1 MKKRKIAVLI
11 GLFACALLALGLAA
25 CGHQHTYGAGWTYD
39 ATHHWHE
46 ATCEH
51 TGEKDGYAEHT
62 WDGGTVTT
70 AATCTEAGEKTYTCT
85 VCSATKTEVIA
96 ATGHSYAKEWSSDNT
111 HHWHEATCEHSEET
125 EGKAEH
131 TWDGG
136 TVTTAATCTEAGEKT
151 YTCTVCSAT
160 KTEVIAATGHSYAKE
175 WSSDNTHHWHEAT
188 CEHTGEKDGYAEHTW
203 DSGTVTTAAMCET
216 AGVMTY
222 TCTACNS
229 TKQETVPATG
239 HVWND
244 GEVTTPAGCL
254 TDGTTTYTC
263 TVCSATKTEP
273 IPATGNHAWN
283 GGTVTTAATCTEA
296 GEKTY
301 TCTVCSATKTEV
313 IAATGHSYA
322 KEWSSDNTHHW
333 HAATCGHDV
342 KEDYAE
348 HVFEKGVCTTC
359 GCTQPVTEGLAYTL
373 INNDTEYEVSGI
385 GTATG
390 SEIFIPSA
398 HNGLPVTSI
407 ETNAFYGCGWIKSVF
422 IPDSI
427 TSIGDVAFAYCNN
440 LTSIVIPDSVT
451 SIGDGA
457 FSGCH
462 NLASIVIPDSVMSIG
477 DGAFGYCYSLTS
489 IIIPESVTSIGDLV
503 FDGCD
508 NLASITVAEGNS
520 VYHSAG
526 NCLIE
531 TASKTLIAGHKTSVI
546 PADGSVTVIGEG
558 AFSYCDGLTSIVI
571 PDSITSIGSYAFS
584 NCNNLTSVT
593 IGSGVQ
599 SIGSSAFS
607 YCYKLVEVYN
617 KSALPITAGGTDHGE
632 VARYAL
638 NVYTQEG
645 GSQLTDTSD
654 GYRFYYDGSKGY
666 LVGYHGTETALT
678 LPASFTTGGGALIE
692 EYEIAKRAFYGCTA
706 LKSVTIPDSVTVIGE
721 NAFSDC
727 YGLTSVI
734 IPDSVTYIA
743 DYAFVYCEGLTSIII
758 PNSVTSIGNGAF
770 RYCNSL
776 TSVTIGR
783 GVTSIGNYAFESCYK
798 LVEVYNKSALSI
810 TAGGTDH
817 GEVARYALNV
827 YTQEGGSQLTDT
839 SDGYR
844 FYYDGSK
851 GYLVGYHGTE
861 TALTLPASFTAY
873 NGTLVEKY
881 EIAERAF
888 YGCTAL
894 KSVTIS
900 ESVTVIGE
908 DAFTD
913 CTSLTSVIIPDSVTS
928 IGNFAF
934 VYCYS
939 LTSIVIPDSVTSI
952 GEGTFAGCINLA
964 SIVIPNSVT
973 SIGDMAFVDCNTLEA
988 VYYRGTAT
996 QWQAVTIGFDPFL
1009 STATVYCY
1017 SETQPTDTGNYW
1029 HYGTD
1034 GVTPV
1039 KW

>member
-1 MKKRKIAVLI
+1 MKTRKIAVLI

-70 AATCTEAGEKTYTCT
+70 AATCTEGGVMTYTCT

-96 ATGHSYAKEWSSDNT
+96 ATGHSYA
-111 HHWHEATCEHSEET
+111 
-125 EGKAEH
+125 G
-131 TWDGG
+131 
-136 TVTTAATCTEAGEKT
+136 
-151 YTCTVCSAT
+151 
-160 KTEVIAATGHSYAKE
+160 E

-203 DSGTVTTAAMCET
+203 DGGTVTTAAMCET

-273 IPATGNHAWN
+273 IAATGHTWD

-301 TCTVCSATKTEV
+301 TCIVCSATKTEV

-333 HAATCGHDV
+333 HAATCGHDLM
-342 KEDYAE
+342 EDYAE

-359 GCTQPVTEGLAYTL
+359 GCTQPVTEGLEYTL

-390 SEIFIPSA
+390 SEIFIPST

-407 ETNAFYGCGWIKSVF
+407 GTDAFYGSVWIKSVF
-422 IPDSI
+422 IPDSV
-427 TSIGDVAFAYCNN
+427 TSIGNVAFAYCYS

-457 FSGCH
+457 FSSCH
-462 NLASIVIPDSVMSIG
+462 NLASIVIPDSVTSIG
-477 DGAFGYCYSLTS
+477 SYAFEYCEGLTS
-489 IIIPESVTSIGDLV
+489 IVIPSSVTSIGDSV
-503 FDGCD
+503 FDSSD

-531 TASKTLIAGHKTSVI
+531 TASKTLIAGCKTSVI
-546 PADGSVTVIGEG
+546 PADGSVTVIGED

-599 SIGSSAFS
+599 SIDSSAFS

-617 KSALPITAGGTDHGE
+617 KSALSITAGGTDHGE
-632 VARYAL
+632 VALYAM

-645 GSQLTDTSD
+645 DSQLTDTSD

-706 LKSVTIPDSVTVIGE
+706 LKSVTIPESVTVIGE

-798 LVEVYNKSALSI
+798 LVEVYNKSTLSI

-817 GEVARYALNV
+817 GEVARYAGNV

-851 GYLVGYHGTE
+851 GYLVGYYGAQ
-861 TALTLPASFTAY
+861 TALTLPASFKAY
-873 NGTLVEKY
+873 DGTLVEKY

-908 DAFTD
+908 NAFTD

-928 IGNFAF
+928 IGDMAFFSCENLTSVTIGSGVTSIGKGAFA
-934 VYCYS
+934 YCNS
-939 LTSIVIPDSVTSI
+939 LTSVIIPDSVTSI
-952 GEGTFAGCINLA
+952 GDAAFA
-964 SIVIPNSVT
+964 
-973 SIGDMAFVDCNTLEA
+973 DCNTLEA

-996 QWQAVTIGFDPFL
+996 QWQAVIGSDSFESAP
-1009 STATVYCY
+1009 TVYYY
-1017 SETQPTDTGNYW
+1017 SESQPTDTGNYW
-1029 HYGTD
+1029 HFDTD

>member
-1 MKKRKIAVLI
+1 MKTRKIAVLI

-62 WDGGTVTT
+62 WDSGEVTT
-70 AATCTEAGEKTYTCT
+70 P
-85 VCSATKTEVIA
+85 
-96 ATGHSYAKEWSSDNT
+96 
-111 HHWHEATCEHSEET
+111 
-125 EGKAEH
+125 
-131 TWDGG
+131 
-136 TVTTAATCTEAGEKT
+136 ATCTEAGEKT

-203 DSGTVTTAAMCET
+203 
-216 AGVMTY
+216 
-222 TCTACNS
+222 NS
-229 TKQETVPATG
+229 
-239 HVWND
+239 
-244 GEVTTPAGCL
+244 GEVTTPATCGKE
-254 TDGTTTYTC
+254 GVTTFTC
-263 TVCSATKTEP
+263 ADCGKTKTEP

-283 GGTVTTAATCTEA
+283 SGTVTTAATCTTA

-322 KEWSSDNTHHW
+322 GEWSSDNTHHW
-333 HAATCGHDV
+333 HAATCGHDE
-342 KEDYAE
+342 KKDYAE

-359 GCTQPVTEGLAYTL
+359 GTQPVTEGLAYTL
-373 INNDTEYEVSGI
+373 INNDTQYEVSGI

-398 HNGLPVTSI
+398 HNGVPVTSI
-407 ETNAFYGCGWIKSVF
+407 GKDAFYGSVWIKSVF

-427 TSIGDVAFAYCNN
+427 TSIGE
-440 LTSIVIPDSVT
+440 
-451 SIGDGA
+451 
-457 FSGCH
+457 
-462 NLASIVIPDSVMSIG
+462 
-477 DGAFGYCYSLTS
+477 GAFGDCYELTSVTIGNGVKSIGENAFEYCYSLTS
-489 IIIPESVTSIGDLV
+489 IIIPDSVTSIGKYAFEYCEGLTSIVIPSSVTSIGYFV
-503 FDGCD
+503 FDSCD

-531 TASKTLIAGHKTSVI
+531 TASKTLIAGCKTSVI
-546 PADGSVTVIGEG
+546 PADGSVTGIGQG
-558 AFSYCDGLTSIVI
+558 AFSYCYGLTSIVI
-571 PDSITSIGSYAFS
+571 PNSITSIGSYAFS

-617 KSALPITAGGTDHGE
+617 KSALSITAGGEDHGE
-632 VARYAL
+632 VAYYAM

-645 GSQLTDTSD
+645 DSQLTDTSD
-654 GYRFYYDGSKGY
+654 GYRF
-666 LVGYHGTETALT
+666 
-678 LPASFTTGGGALIE
+678 F
-692 EYEIAKRAFYGCTA
+692 
-706 LKSVTIPDSVTVIGE
+706 
-721 NAFSDC
+721 
-727 YGLTSVI
+727 
-734 IPDSVTYIA
+734 
-743 DYAFVYCEGLTSIII
+743 
-758 PNSVTSIGNGAF
+758 
-770 RYCNSL
+770 
-776 TSVTIGR
+776 
-783 GVTSIGNYAFESCYK
+783 
-798 LVEVYNKSALSI
+798 
-810 TAGGTDH
+810 
-817 GEVARYALNV
+817 
-827 YTQEGGSQLTDT
+827 
-839 SDGYR
+839 
-844 FYYDGSK
+844 YDGSK

-873 NGTLVEKY
+873 NGTLVKEY

-894 KSVTIS
+894 KSVTIP
-900 ESVTVIGE
+900 ESVTGIGHYAFSDCFGLTSVIIPDSVTSIGSF
-908 DAFTD
+908 AFSY
-913 CTSLTSVIIPDSVTS
+913 CENLTSVIIPDSVTS
-928 IGNFAF
+928 IGNGAF
-934 VYCYS
+934 RYCNS
-939 LTSIVIPDSVTSI
+939 LTSVTIGSGVQSIGSSAFYYCYKLVEVYNKSALSITAGGTDHGDVARYALNVYTQEGGSKLTDTSDGYRFYYDGSKGYLVGYYGTQTALTLPASFTAYNGTLVKEYEIAQYAFYTCSALKSVTIPESVTGICDYAFTDCYGLTSIIIPNSVTSIGNGAFGYCTGLTSVTIGNGVKSIGVEAFAFCYGLTSVSIPNNVTSI

-973 SIGDMAFVDCNTLEA
+973 SIGEGAFAYCNSLTSIIIPESVASIGDMAFADCNTLEA

-996 QWQAVTIGFDPFL
+996 QWQAVIGSDSFV
-1009 STATVYCY
+1009 STTTVYYY
-1017 SETQPTDTGNYW
+1017 SETQPTEAGNYW

>member
-1 MKKRKIAVLI
+1 MTYTCTVCSATKTEPIA
-11 GLFACALLALGLAA
+11 
-25 CGHQHTYGAGWTYD
+25 
-39 ATHHWHE
+39 AT
-46 ATCEH
+46 
-51 TGEKDGYAEHT
+51 GHT

-96 ATGHSYAKEWSSDNT
+96 ATGHSYA
-111 HHWHEATCEHSEET
+111 
-125 EGKAEH
+125 G
-131 TWDGG
+131 
-136 TVTTAATCTEAGEKT
+136 
-151 YTCTVCSAT
+151 
-160 KTEVIAATGHSYAKE
+160 
-175 WSSDNTHHWHEAT
+175 
-188 CEHTGEKDGYAEHTW
+188 
-203 DSGTVTTAAMCET
+203 
-216 AGVMTY
+216 
-222 TCTACNS
+222 
-229 TKQETVPATG
+229 
-239 HVWND
+239 
-244 GEVTTPAGCL
+244 
-254 TDGTTTYTC
+254 
-263 TVCSATKTEP
+263 
-273 IPATGNHAWN
+273 
-283 GGTVTTAATCTEA
+283 
-296 GEKTY
+296 
-301 TCTVCSATKTEV
+301 
-313 IAATGHSYA
+313 
-322 KEWSSDNTHHW
+322 EWSSDNTHHW

-390 SEIFIPSA
+390 SEIFIPAA

-407 ETNAFYGCGWIKSVF
+407 GTDAFYRCEWIKSVF

-427 TSIGDVAFAYCNN
+427 TSIGDGAFVYCYS

-451 SIGDGA
+451 SIGDSA
-457 FSGCH
+457 FGNCQ
-462 NLASIVIPDSVMSIG
+462 NLASIVIPNSVTSIG
-477 DGAFGYCYSLTS
+477 GIAFAYCNSLTS
-489 IIIPESVTSIGDLV
+489 IIIPKSVTSIGDSV
-503 FDGCD
+503 FDSCY
-508 NLASITVAEGNS
+508 NLTSITVAEGNS
-520 VYHSAG
+520 VYHSAA

-531 TASKTLIAGHKTSVI
+531 TASKTLIAGCKTSVI
-546 PADGSVTVIGEG
+546 PADGSVTIIGTS
-558 AFSYCDGLTSIVI
+558 AFSYCDGLTSVVI

-706 LKSVTIPDSVTVIGE
+706 LKSVTIPDSVTVIGD

-873 NGTLVEKY
+873 NGILVEKY

-888 YGCTAL
+888 YNCTAL
-894 KSVTIS
+894 KSVTIP
-900 ESVTVIGE
+900 ESVTVIG
-908 DAFTD
+908 DNAFFYCD
-913 CTSLTSVIIPDSVTS
+913 GLTSVTIGSGVTS
-928 IGNFAF
+928 IGGIAFA
-934 VYCYS
+934 CCNS
-939 LTSIVIPDSVTSI
+939 LTSIIIP
-952 GEGTFAGCINLA
+952 E
-964 SIVIPNSVT
+964 SVT
-973 SIGDMAFVDCNTLEA
+973 SIGDRAFAECYTLEA

-996 QWQAVTIGFDPFL
+996 QWQAVTIGSAPFV
-1009 STATVYCY
+1009 STTTVYYY
-1017 SETQPTDTGNYW
+1017 SESQPTDTGNYW
-1029 HYGTD
+1029 HFDTD
-1034 GVTPV
+1034 GVTPI